1 MNKQWTREEAILALL
16 AYCQV
21 PFNKASN
28 SHPWIIRI
36 ANAIHRT
43 PAAVKMKIGNF
54 GVFDPALR
62 ERGIVGLS
70 GYSKIDKEVWNEFY
84 GKWDILL
91 TEATKL
97 LKSYEST
104 VEDFQNLQTEFP
116 NGEEIEV
123 TSKRRINQI
132 FFRNSVL
139 SAYNNHCCISG
150 ISSPT
155 LLEAAHI
162 IAWKDDDSVR
172 TDPSNGLCLNT
183 LFHKAFDSFMLSI
196 APDYTIDFSPKFFDA
211 VSDPHLRCFMESKQG
226 AQIALPDKFLPN
238 PTFLNEHY
246 TQFKANSL

>member
-1 MNKQWTREEAILALL
+1 MNKRWTREEAILALL

-54 GVFDPALR
+54 GVFDPTLR

-70 GYSKIDKEVWNEFY
+70 GYSKIDKEVWDEFY

-91 TEATKL
+91 AEATKL
-97 LKSYEST
+97 LTRYESKNAIFQEPQT
-104 VEDFQNLQTEFP
+104 DFP
-116 NGEEIEV
+116 RGEEIEV
-123 TSKRRINQI
+123 TTKRRINQI

-162 IAWKDDDSVR
+162 VAWKDDESIR
-172 TDPSNGLCLNT
+172 TDPSNGLCLNI
-183 LFHKAFDSFMLSI
+183 LFHKAFDNYMLSI
-196 APDYTIDFSPKFFDA
+196 APDYTICFSRQLFDA
-211 VSDPHLRCFMESKQG
+211 VTDPHLRYFVESKQG
-226 AQIALPDKFLPN
+226 TQIALPDKFLPN
-238 PTFLNEHY
+238 PSYLNEHY
-246 TQFKANSL
+246 TQFKAKSL